1 MDYITLLFRCLQA
14 IHHNLLSLQILLV
27 LPHLL
32 KEIKVNLY
40 SICKFYEWNHIHV
53 NTYVLSWALSGPS
66 SSTSRSFTLV
76 PVDTTS
82 KNSTTILQKEGRTN
96 GPLNKIRNRE
106 QEIRLECE
114 WEDCNEAFDDLH
126 AFLDHV
132 AYHVTDVPIISTKI
146 TSEVFRSSQFPDW
159 SWWLYSDLN
168 IAQNTFWVLISITN
182 RKW

>member
-1 MDYITLLFRCLQA
+1 M
-14 IHHNLLSLQILLV
+14 
-27 LPHLL
+27 
-32 KEIKVNLY
+32 
-40 SICKFYEWNHIHV
+40 
-53 NTYVLSWALSGPS
+53 SGPS

-146 TSEVFRSSQFPDW
+146 TSEDGKDG
-159 SWWLYSDLN
+159 YHDLVDEGDG
-168 IAQNTFWVLISITN
+168 QKTFGCLWFVTIPYKL
-182 RKW
+182 